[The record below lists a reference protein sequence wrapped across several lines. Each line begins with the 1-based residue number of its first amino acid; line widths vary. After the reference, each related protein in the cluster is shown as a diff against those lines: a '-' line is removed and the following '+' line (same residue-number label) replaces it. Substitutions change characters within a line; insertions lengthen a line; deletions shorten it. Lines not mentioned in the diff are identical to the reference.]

1 MNQNLLR
8 RKDRTL
14 CSAKFLVTLISILFF
29 LPSFSQITVNVQNKT
44 LRQTLKEIEKV
55 SNYRF
60 FYNESLA
67 VLDKNSSIQLTSSS
81 IDNAMQKLLAGTD
94 VTYEKNDNIIV
105 LVDKGTVAQQ
115 SEAAQ
120 QNKATVRGRV
130 LDEAGAPIIGANV
143 VEEGVAGSGT
153 VTDYDGNF
161 TLVVSPKAKIRITYL
176 GYGDI
181 VLNTAESTSFN
192 VVMQEDTHTLGEVV
206 VTALGIK
213 REEKALGYAVQKVGG
228 EQLSVVKGVNVASSL
243 TGKVAGLSINNSTEI
258 SENPSLQ
265 LRGENPLIVV
275 DGVAFGNMSLNDI
288 SAEDIES
295 IDVLKGATA
304 SALYGV
310 RGRSG
315 AVMITTKKSG
325 EEGTLKIN
333 LSNNTMFSAG
343 YLKIPKAQ
351 SSYSTGNY
359 GQLEYYSGY
368 VWGDYMDGH
377 EVMQYNPFSMQV
389 EKMPLL
395 SKGKN
400 NISNFFRPSLV
411 TNTNINISQSG
422 KLGGFRVS
430 ATQIH
435 NQDQY
440 PNSKLDKYILTG
452 GGDIKYNKFKLD
464 ANFTFNK
471 EMSPNM
477 PRVNYGNGNI
487 FYNMLIWGGTEYDI
501 RDFKNYWKVKDQ
513 KQNWPFEAW
522 YDNPYY
528 IMNER
533 LNKADKN
540 LFTTQFTLSYD
551 ILKNLSVI
559 LRSGYDT
566 YNNTNDKQQPVGDSG
581 QKLGYYEFDQY
592 SGSSWNNDLL
602 ANGNFTWNDFGLDMV
617 VGTSSYW
624 YNNTSLQAWTRGG
637 LSVPAFYSLNA
648 SVERPGINK
657 TVEEKALY
665 SIYSKVG
672 LSWKNGIYVDLT
684 GRNDWSSTLPSIS
697 RSYFYPSVSSSFI
710 PTAFYNP
717 FQDVL
722 NFWKIRASWTV
733 AKKDLNVYE
742 TNSVYNVSTD
752 VWNGLSTATYP
763 TTLRDPNVKPE
774 TETSYELGTNLR
786 FFNDRLNFDFTYFN
800 RLRYDRLIQANISM
814 ASGSERITTNTQEE
828 LRQKGMEFELKGK
841 PIVSKEFQWEA
852 LLNVSFWHWYYEK
865 LDPIYSSQDPRL
877 KEGERYDKFFI
888 YDWERDGNNN
898 IVHQAG
904 LPVKNKYETVMG
916 YSDPKMILGFSSRF
930 VYKNWDL
937 NISFDGRIG
946 GLLYSWTEQA
956 LWHAGSHPDS
966 DNKWRYDEVVNKLQ
980 NYVAPGVKV
989 TSGSASF
996 DAYGN
1001 VIEDTRKFSPND
1013 VPVSYQ
1019 SYTMV
1024 YNENP
1029 WDHNAIQNIK
1039 DASFIKLREVALNY
1053 TLPSLSKDC
1062 SLKNVR
1068 IGVVAQNLFMWTKE
1082 FRFSDPDRGRENL
1095 NSPTSRYIGLNINLT
1110 L

>member
-1 MNQNLLR
+1 M
-8 RKDRTL
+8 
-14 CSAKFLVTLISILFF
+14 
-29 LPSFSQITVNVQNKT
+29 
-44 LRQTLKEIEKV
+44 KEIEKV

-60 FYNESLA
+60 FYNESLP
-67 VLDKNSSIQLTSSS
+67 VLDKNNSIQLTNSS

-94 VTYEKNDNIIV
+94 VTYEKNDNIVV
-105 LVDKGTVAQQ
+105 LVDKGTVAQRP
-115 SEAAQ
+115 EAAQ

-130 LDEAGAPIIGANV
+130 LDEAGTPIIGANV
-143 VEEGVAGSGT
+143 IEEGVAGSGT

-258 SENPSLQ
+258 SETPSLQ
-265 LRGENPLIVV
+265 LRGEDPLVVV

-325 EEGTLKIN
+325 EDGTLKIN

-566 YNNTNDKQQPVGDSG
+566 YTNTNDKQQPVGDSG

-657 TVEEKALY
+657 SVEEKVLY

-672 LSWKNGIYVDLT
+672 LSWKNGIYIDLT
-684 GRNDWSSTLPSIS
+684 GRNDWSSTLPSSS

-717 FQDVL
+717 FQGVL
-722 NFWKIRASWTV
+722 DFWKIRASWTV

-814 ASGSERITTNTQEE
+814 ASGSQRITTNTQEE
-828 LRQKGMEFELKGK
+828 LRQKGMEFQLKGK

-877 KEGERYDKFFI
+877 TEGERYDKFFI

-989 TSGSASF
+989 TGGSASF

-1029 WDHNAIQNIK
+1029 WDHNARQNIK